1 MSTMQ
6 LYKISYDYYEGEHEE
21 TLLAKDVDKEQFD
34 KDIMEAKDYAQS
46 LIGLKY
52 KKSNFSVPYSVEYLP
67 EFYNKIVD
75 YLETQ
80 KGYVEIHTNDDVCYE
95 IDDRDLCYG
104 KKEITITKV
113 EVCRTRKDGKSGGK
127 FIDISESEI

>member
-52 KKSNFSVPYSVEYLP
+52 KKSNFSVPYSVECLP

-80 KGYVEIHTNDDVCYE
+80 KGYVEIHTNDDIHYE
-95 IDDRDLCYG
+95 VQDSG
-104 KKEITITKV
+104 TQEKEISVDKV
-113 EVCRTRKDGKSGGK
+113 EIHTVRKEGKPGGK
-127 FIDISESEI
+127 FVPVNL